1 MAKSETL
8 SAYVSRRFFQYE
20 LMTALYVMEP
30 WEKTL
35 FSKLLNAHPTSP
47 VGNVNAKTFLL
58 FSDTIILTIVSLSV
72 ATFYQYTPVMIGKV
86 TTLF

>member
-1 MAKSETL
+1 
-8 SAYVSRRFFQYE
+8 
-20 LMTALYVMEP
+20 MTALYVMEP

-35 FSKLLNAHPTSP
+35 FN
-47 VGNVNAKTFLL
+47 
-58 FSDTIILTIVSLSV
+58 TIILTIVSLSV